1 MNKNQYDTVIVG
13 LAVGAVVPILGFI
26 VTETI
31 FGILVDMNLM
41 SEGGT
46 GIYSKRYRTMA
57 LIALCFNLLPFNIAK
72 RNRWD
77 NLMRGIVFPTLLY
90 VGFWLYKYSSV
101 LL

>member
-1 MNKNQYDTVIVG
+1 MNENQYDTVIVG

-57 LIALCFNLLPFNIAK
+57 LIALCFNLIPFNIAK